1 MKMENSYTFKGIS
14 RETLWKTIQ
23 DKEVLRKALPGC
35 KVFEEVEKDL
45 FHSILGINIG
55 PIKGEF
61 TADVQQ
67 VDKQEPESY
76 RLLVH
81 AKGKPGEIEAD
92 AAMHMEETGDGVTLT
107 CNADVEVTG
116 LLASIGQRIVGGVAK
131 VVIGQFF
138 KDIEKET
145 KQMAEM

>member
-1 MKMENSYTFKGIS
+1 MVHTYTFKGV
-14 RETLWKTIQ
+14 T
-23 DKEVLRKALPGC
+23 KEVLWNTIQSKEVLQKALPGC
-35 KVFEEVEKDL
+35 KVFDEIEENV
-45 FHSILGINIG
+45 FYSVLGINIG

-61 TADVQQ
+61 TADVKQ
-67 VDKQEPESY
+67 VDMKEPTFY

-92 AAMHMEETGDGVTLT
+92 AEMNLEEVEGGVLLT

-145 KQMAEM
+145 KSFVD

>member
-1 MKMENSYTFKGIS
+1 MEHSYIFKGIS
-14 RETLWKTIQ
+14 REVLWKTIQ
-23 DKEVLRKALPGC
+23 DKEVLQKSLPGC
-35 KVFEEVEKDL
+35 KVFDEVEENV
-45 FHSILGINIG
+45 FHAVLAINIG

-67 VDKQEPESY
+67 VDMKEPEFY

-81 AKGKPGEIEAD
+81 VKGKPGDIEAIAEMNMVD
-92 AAMHMEETGDGVTLT
+92 TEKGAVLT
-107 CNADVEVTG
+107 CNADLEVTG
-116 LLASIGQRIVGGVAK
+116 LLASIGQRIMGGVAK

-145 KQMAEM
+145 QKVAEF

>member
-1 MKMENSYTFKGIS
+1 MKMEHSYSFNDVS
-14 RETLWKTIQ
+14 MVTLWKVIQ
-23 DKEVLRKALPGC
+23 DKDVLQKTLPGC
-35 KVFEEVEKDL
+35 QTFEKIADNEY
-45 FHSILGINIG
+45 HSVLQINMG
-55 PIKGEF
+55 PIKGVF

-67 VDKQEPESY
+67 MDMNEPESY

-92 AAMHMEETGDGVTLT
+92 AAMRMEESENGTRLT
-107 CNADVEVTG
+107 CNADVAVTG
-116 LLASIGQRIVGGVAK
+116 LLASVGQRIMGGVAK

-145 KQMAEM
+145 KKIAEL

>member
-1 MKMENSYTFKGIS
+1 MEHSYTFKEIS

-23 DKEVLRKALPGC
+23 DKEALQKALPGC
-35 KVFEEVEKDL
+35 KVFEEVEDNL
-45 FHSILGINIG
+45 FHSILSINIG

-61 TADVQQ
+61 TAKVQQ
-67 VDKQEPESY
+67 VEMNEPEFY

-81 AKGKPGEIEAD
+81 VKGKPGEIEAN
-92 AAMHMEETGDGVTLT
+92 AEMRMEDSENGAILT
-107 CNADVEVTG
+107 CNADVDVTG
-116 LLASIGQRIVGGVAK
+116 LLASIGQRIMGGVAK

-145 KQMAEM
+145 QKVAEL